1 MTWGEAVR
9 RAAGAMVALVA
20 VFLAAWAIAIWAWIW
35 EGAGVARLL
44 FLFAGALVFYVGTFA
59 VDIKAIA
66 DAVADNVARR
76 VQSRLDESPPG
87 ER

>member
-35 EGAGVARLL
+35 EGAGVARLA
-44 FLFAGALVFYVGTFA
+44 FLFAVALVFYVGTFA
-59 VDIKAIA
+59 VGIKAIA

>member
-1 MTWGEAVR
+1 MSWREAVR

-35 EGAGVARLL
+35 EGAGEARLL

-59 VDIKAIA
+59 VGIKVIA

-76 VQSRLDESPPG
+76 VQSRLDESQSG

>member
-1 MTWGEAVR
+1 MTWREAVR
-9 RAAGAMVALVA
+9 RAAGAMIALVA

-35 EGAGVARLL
+35 EGAGVARLV

-59 VDIKAIA
+59 VGIKAIA

>member
-9 RAAGAMVALVA
+9 RAAGAMVALIA

-35 EGAGVARLL
+35 EGAGEARLL

-59 VDIKAIA
+59 VGIKAIA